1 MSGLIKAVVAFVL
14 SNYFLT
20 FLVIGLLFSAVAI
33 ARAKRPVKPADVI
46 EKLLAWHVFLGHRR
60 QLSLQFHHAQLLRR
74 KQ

>member
-1 MSGLIKAVVAFVL
+1 MSGLIKAVIAFVL

-46 EKLLAWHVFLGHRR
+46 EKLLAWHVFWVIGVR
-60 QLSLQFHHAQLLRR
+60 
-74 KQ
+74 